1 MPHLPHL
8 PHLPP
13 EAYTAL
19 TANQAEAAMLLAQRK
34 ASSCALL
41 TLCASQ
47 SGSVAIAAEQRLQ
60 AQFTERM
67 VDDRSGGAAAIV
79 HFRPVLPAR
88 AEQ

>member
-1 MPHLPHL
+1 
-8 PHLPP
+8 
-13 EAYTAL
+13 
-19 TANQAEAAMLLAQRK
+19 MLLAQRK

-60 AQFTERM
+60 AQFIERM